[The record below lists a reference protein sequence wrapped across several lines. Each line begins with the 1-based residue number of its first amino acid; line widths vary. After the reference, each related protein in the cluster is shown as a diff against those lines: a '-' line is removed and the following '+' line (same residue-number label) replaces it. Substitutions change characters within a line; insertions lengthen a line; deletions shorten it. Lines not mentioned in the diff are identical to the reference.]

1 MKLYD
6 YWRSTAAY
14 RVRIALNLKGIA
26 AEHEYVHLVK
36 DGGQNNLPAFK
47 AINPQGKIPAL
58 VLDDGT
64 ALGQSIAIMEYLEET
79 QPGPAI
85 LPADPVARAQVR
97 AFAMTIACELHAVN
111 NLAVMKHLAATFDL
125 KESSGLDWMT
135 HWMSL
140 GFEALEESVAR
151 RDNVGPYLFGPNPGM
166 ADACLVPQ
174 FYNARRWGVDLEA
187 YPLLRACDE
196 AACAHAAFAAAAPEA
211 QADAEE

>member
-14 RVRIALNLKGIA
+14 RVRIALNLKGIEA
-26 AEHEYVHLVK
+26 THEYVHLVK
-36 DGGQNNLPAFK
+36 DGGQNNLPEFK

-64 ALGQSIAIMEYLEET
+64 ALNQSIAIMEYLEEVY
-79 QPGPAI
+79 PDPAI
-85 LPADPVARAQVR
+85 LPADPVARAQAR
-97 AFAMTIACELHAVN
+97 AFAMTVACELHAIN

-140 GFEALEESVAR
+140 GFEALETSVAR
-151 RDNVGPYLFGPNPGM
+151 RDNDGPYLFGELPSM

-174 FYNARRWGVDLEA
+174 FYNARRWGVDLDA
-187 YPLLRACDE
+187 YPRLRSYDK
-196 AACAHAAFAAAAPEA
+196 AARAHAAFAAAAPEA
-211 QADAEE
+211 QADAE

>member
-14 RVRIALNLKGIA
+14 RVRIVLNLKGIEA
-26 AEHEYVHLVK
+26 DHEYVHLVK
-36 DGGQNNLPAFK
+36 DGGQNNLPEFK

-64 ALGQSIAIMEYLEET
+64 ALGQSIAIMEYLEEVH
-79 QPGPAI
+79 PDPAI
-85 LPADPVARAQVR
+85 LPVDPVARAQVR

-111 NLAVMKHLAATFDL
+111 NLAVMKQLAAMFEM
-125 KESSGLDWMT
+125 KENSGLDWMT

-140 GFEALEESVAR
+140 GFEALEETVKR
-151 RDNVGPYLFGPNPGM
+151 RDNKGPFLFGDVPGM

-174 FYNARRWGVDLEA
+174 FYNARRWGVDLNA
-187 YPLLRACDE
+187 YPLLCAADE
-196 AACAHAAFAAAAPEA
+196 AARAHPAFAAAAPEA
-211 QADAEE
+211 QADAEV